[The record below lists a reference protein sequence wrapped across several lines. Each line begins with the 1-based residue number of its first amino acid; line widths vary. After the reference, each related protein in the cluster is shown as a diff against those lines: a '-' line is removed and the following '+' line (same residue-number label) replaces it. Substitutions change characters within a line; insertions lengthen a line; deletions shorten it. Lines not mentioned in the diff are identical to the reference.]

1 MSYQLGVDL
10 GTTFTAAAVARG
22 GRVEISSLDYRTAAI
37 PSVVWVGADG
47 TVVIGQAALNRGLS
61 DPSRMAREFKRRLG
75 DPTPLLLG
83 GTPFSA
89 DSLTERLLKVVTDTV
104 GTVEGGG
111 PDSVTVTHPAN
122 WGPYKKDLLSQA
134 VRRSGLEGTALLS
147 EPEAAAIYYASTEKM
162 AAGEVLAVYDLGGG
176 TFDAAVLRK
185 TDDSFEMLG
194 DPEGIERLGG
204 IDFDEAVL
212 NFVDNVADGA
222 VTELDPNDP
231 EAVTAIIALRE
242 DCTLAKEVLSSD
254 TEASIMV
261 RLPTK
266 VTRVRITRAEFEAL
280 IRPTL
285 VDTVE
290 AMRRAMNNAGVQ
302 PAQVDKVLLV
312 GGSSRIPLVGQ
323 MIGAEI
329 GRPVVVDAHPK
340 HAIALGAALHA
351 AAVVGKRVA
360 MAREQ
365 PAEPSAAKL
374 AEPPSG
380 EQLANIP
387 PTSIIAPLDRQAV
400 QPDTSS
406 ASASSP
412 QTAPTPATPAETP
425 QPTGD
430 SAVSGPT
437 VRVTPDMLAQAAGA
451 VMVPGIYC
459 KGGKHFNDPRAA
471 YCATCGEPLSRD
483 GADVVQGPRPP
494 LGVIVLDDGQ
504 TFVVDRDYVLGRDP
518 DNDEAVR
525 AGKADALIV
534 ADPGRSIS
542 RVHARIE
549 LDEWDVRLSDCTS
562 ANGTFTAYAGSGWT
576 PVVPGHPV
584 SIQHGTHVLLG
595 QRTLLFDS
603 PRRLG

>member
-22 GRVEISSLDYRTAAI
+22 GRVEIASLDYRTAAI

-47 TVVIGQAALNRGLS
+47 TVVIGHPALNRGLS
-61 DPSRMAREFKRRLG
+61 DPSRMAREFKRRMG

-89 DSLTERLLKVVTDTV
+89 DALTERLLKVVSEAV
-104 GTVEGGG
+104 ASVEGGR
-111 PDSVTVTHPAN
+111 PDSVTITHPAN

-134 VRRSGLEGTALLS
+134 VRRVDLPGTALLS

-185 TDDSFEMLG
+185 TDESFEMLG
-194 DPEGIERLGG
+194 EPEGIERLGG

-212 NFVDNVADGA
+212 NFVNEATDGA
-222 VTELDPNDP
+222 LDDLDPDDP
-231 EAVTAIIALRE
+231 EAVEAIVALRE
-242 DCTLAKEVLSSD
+242 DCTIAKEVLSSD
-254 TEASIMV
+254 TEASIKV
-261 RLPTK
+261 WLPSK
-266 VTRVRITRAEFEAL
+266 VTRVRMTRAEFEAI

-285 VDTVE
+285 VDTVNT
-290 AMRRAMNNAGVQ
+290 MRRAMDSASVK
-302 PAQVDKVLLV
+302 PAEVDKVLLV

-323 MIGAEI
+323 LIGAEI

-351 AAVVGKRVA
+351 ASTVGKRAA
-360 MAREQ
+360 MSSQQ
-365 PAEPSAAKL
+365 PAEPSAVQL
-374 AEPPSG
+374 AEPPTG
-380 EQLANIP
+380 EQMANLP
-387 PTSIIAPLDRQAV
+387 PTSIITPLERQAV
-400 QPDTSS
+400 EPDVSL
-406 ASASSP
+406 ADR
-412 QTAPTPATPAETP
+412 
-425 QPTGD
+425 D

-437 VRVTPDMLAQAAGA
+437 VQVSPAMLAQAAGA
-451 VMVPGIYC
+451 VLVPGIYC
-459 KGGKHFNDPRAA
+459 PQQHFNDPRLA
-471 YCATCGEPLSRD
+471 YCASCGQPLSRN
-483 GADVVQGPRPP
+483 GADVRQGPRPP
-494 LGVIVLDDGQ
+494 LGVLVLDDGQ
-504 TFVVDRDYVLGRDP
+504 SYVLDRDYVLGRDP
-518 DNDEAVR
+518 DNDESVR
-525 AGKADALIV
+525 TGDALALVV
-534 ADPGRSIS
+534 ADPTRSIS

-562 ANGTFTAYAGSGWT
+562 ANGTFTAYGGSNWT
-576 PVVPGHPV
+576 PVVPGHATT
-584 SIQHGTHVLLG
+584 IQPGTHVLLG

>member
-1 MSYQLGVDL
+1 MSFQLGVDL

-22 GRVEISSLDYRTAAI
+22 GRVEIASLDYRTAAI
-37 PSVVWVGADG
+37 PSVVWVGPDG
-47 TVVIGQAALNRGLS
+47 TVVIGHPALNRGLS
-61 DPSRMAREFKRRLG
+61 DPSRMAREFKRRVG

-89 DSLTERLLKVVTDTV
+89 DALSERLLKSVSEAVASL
-104 GTVEGGG
+104 EGGR
-111 PDSVTVTHPAN
+111 PNSVTVTHPAN
-122 WGPYKKDLLSQA
+122 WGPYKKDLLAQA
-134 VRRSGLEGTALLS
+134 VRRVDLEGTSLLS

-194 DPEGIERLGG
+194 EPEGIERLGG

-212 NFVDNVADGA
+212 NFVNEATDGA
-222 VTELDPNDP
+222 IQDLDPNDP
-231 EAVTAIIALRE
+231 EAVEAIVALRE
-242 DCTLAKEVLSSD
+242 DCTIAKEVLSSD
-254 TEASIMV
+254 TEASIKV
-261 RLPTK
+261 WLPNK
-266 VTRVRITRAEFEAL
+266 VTRVRMTRAEFEAI

-285 VDTVE
+285 VDTVNT
-290 AMRRAMNNAGVQ
+290 MRRAMESAGVQ

-323 MIGAEI
+323 LIGAEI

-351 AAVVGKRVA
+351 ASAVGTRAA
-360 MAREQ
+360 MAKEQ
-365 PAEPSAAKL
+365 PAEPSAVSL
-374 AEPPSG
+374 AEPPTG
-380 EQLANIP
+380 EQMANLP
-387 PTSIIAPLDRQAV
+387 PTSIITPLERQAIE
-400 QPDTSS
+400 PDVSL
-406 ASASSP
+406 A
-412 QTAPTPATPAETP
+412 Q
-425 QPTGD
+425 D

-437 VRVTPDMLAQAAGA
+437 VQVTPALLAQAAGA

-459 KGGKHFNDPRAA
+459 ANQHFNDPRLA
-471 YCATCGEPLSRD
+471 YCATCGEALSRN
-483 GADVVQGPRPP
+483 GADVRQGPRPP

-504 TFVVDRDYVLGRDP
+504 TFVADRDYVLGRDP
-518 DNDEAVR
+518 DNDEAVQK
-525 AGKADALIV
+525 GDALPLIV

-542 RVHARIE
+542 RVHARLE
-549 LDEWDVRLSDCTS
+549 LDEWDVRLSDCMS
-562 ANGTFTAYAGSGWT
+562 ANGTFTAYGGSNWT
-576 PVVPGHPV
+576 PVVPGHAV
-584 SIQHGTHVLLG
+584 TIQPGTHVLLG

>member
-89 DSLTERLLKVVTDTV
+89 DTLTERLLKVVTDTV

-122 WGPYKKDLLSQA
+122 WGPYKKDLLAQA
-134 VRRSGLEGTALLS
+134 VRRVGLEGTALLS

-185 TDDSFEMLG
+185 TEDSFEMLG

-212 NFVDNVADGA
+212 HFVDNVSDGA
-222 VTELDPNDP
+222 VSDLDPNDN
-231 EAVTAIIALRE
+231 EAITAIIALRE

-261 RLPTK
+261 RLPAK
-266 VTRVRITRAEFEAL
+266 VARVRITRAEFEAL

-285 VDTVE
+285 VDTVD

-302 PAQVDKVLLV
+302 PAEVDKVLLV

-351 AAVVGKRVA
+351 ASVVGKRAA
-360 MAREQ
+360 MAHEQ
-365 PAEPSAAKL
+365 PAEPSATKL
-374 AEPPSG
+374 AEPPSS

-400 QPDTSS
+400 QPDTS
-406 ASASSP
+406 ASTPPPATSP
-412 QTAPTPATPAETP
+412 ETAPTPATPAPEP
-425 QPTGD
+425 VGD

-437 VRVTPDMLAQAAGA
+437 VRVTPDLLAQAAGA

-459 KGGKHFNDPRAA
+459 ASSHFNDPRAA
-471 YCATCGEPLSRD
+471 YCATCGEALSRN
-483 GADVVQGPRPP
+483 GADVRQGPRPP

-584 SIQHGTHVLLG
+584 TIQHGTHVLLG